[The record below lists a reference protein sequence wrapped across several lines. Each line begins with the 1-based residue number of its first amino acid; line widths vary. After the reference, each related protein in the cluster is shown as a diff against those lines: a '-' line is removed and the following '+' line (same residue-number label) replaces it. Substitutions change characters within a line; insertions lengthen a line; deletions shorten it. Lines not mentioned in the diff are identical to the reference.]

1 MIAGNIYGIVL
12 NDSLQ
17 RPNLVEAF
25 MQPPYKA
32 PPQAPVLY
40 IKSRNCLM
48 AGPVGLDDDLTTVEV
63 AATLGLLISTDAT
76 RVSRET
82 AMSHVGG
89 VCLALDISEP
99 NASYYR
105 PSVRQRCRDG
115 FLPLGQPV
123 AFDTAFLR
131 ADIET
136 RINGQ
141 PVHAWSLKRLM
152 RDAATL
158 IADMTSYMTLSA
170 GDLLLIGLAGDAPQ
184 AGRGDTVTVTAPGL
198 PPLTVQIQPEAQA

>member
-17 RPNLVEAF
+17 RPNLAETFTQA
-25 MQPPYKA
+25 PYKA
-32 PPQAPVLY
+32 PPEAPVLY

-48 AGPVGLDDDLTTVEV
+48 PGPVVLDDDLSTVEV

-82 AMSHVGG
+82 ALLHVSGA
-89 VCLALDISEP
+89 CLALDISEP
-99 NASYYR
+99 NPSYYR

-115 FLPLGQPV
+115 FLPLGQPM
-123 AFDTAFLR
+123 AFDDAFLH

-141 PVHAWSLKRLM
+141 PVHAWSLTRLV

-158 IADMTSYMTLSA
+158 IADMAAYMTLSA

-184 AGRGDTVTVTAPGL
+184 AGRGDTVTVTATGL
-198 PPLTVQIQPEAQA
+198 PSLTVTIQPEAQA

>member
-17 RPNLVEAF
+17 RPTLTEAF

-32 PPQAPVLY
+32 PPEAPVLY

-48 AGPVGLDDDLTTVEV
+48 PGPVWLEDDLTTVEV
-63 AATLGLLISTDAT
+63 AATLGLLIGTDAT
-76 RVSRET
+76 RVSREN
-82 AMSHVGG
+82 ALSHVGG
-89 VCLALDISEP
+89 ICLALDISEP

-115 FLPLGQPV
+115 FLPLGRPLPLDDV
-123 AFDTAFLR
+123 FLS

-136 RINGQ
+136 LINGQ
-141 PVHAWSLKRLM
+141 PVHTWSLKRLV

-184 AGRGDTVTVTAPGL
+184 ARRGDTVTVTARGL
-198 PPLTVQIQPEAQA
+198 PPLTVQIQREAKA